1 MIRNLTR
8 ATRFVN
14 NFHSSIQRY
23 NNYKI
28 LQASSPLVN
37 MQPRWFSTKHDAEE
51 SVQEVDH
58 VQIETPEGKFD
69 NYNNLFADK
78 ELKEREKSDIV
89 TSYKLIPV
97 TEHPIFPGSSQA
109 LSISKDQYE
118 VSYYNNFI

>member
-37 MQPRWFSTKHDAEE
+37 MHPRWFSTKHDAEE

-58 VQIETPEGKFD
+58 VQIETPEGK
-69 NYNNLFADK
+69 LADFK
-78 ELKEREKSDIV
+78 IFIFYCQYIRKKYIPKVSLTNIV
-89 TSYKLIPV
+89 FWSFNESK
-97 TEHPIFPGSSQA
+97 TE
-109 LSISKDQYE
+109 SIRDS
-118 VSYYNNFI
+118 